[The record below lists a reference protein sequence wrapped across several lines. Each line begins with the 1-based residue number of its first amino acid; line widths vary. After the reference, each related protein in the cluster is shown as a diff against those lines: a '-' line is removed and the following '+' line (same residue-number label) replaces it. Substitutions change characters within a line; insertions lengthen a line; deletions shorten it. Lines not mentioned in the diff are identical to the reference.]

1 MVTCPLVREW
11 SPPVAT
17 GGLAGAPLQ
26 PARLALLNRDRLD
39 IKAGHGGVACFGLP
53 KPRHPCPWDVNAAAV
68 LDSSKREL
76 AALPFLFIISYC
88 RRCRPDLIAYQHS
101 RLSCWWQSCPRDHFF
116 TRDRLCIGP
125 VSCLAAVQKFKARL
139 ERVTSVVRGRSKV
152 DVGGSHCSWQCAFI
166 RRSTP
171 NWRIDVSSIHLGEH

>member
-1 MVTCPLVREW
+1 MAKRLTDEESLARRILGNAEFLADVFQLCPSSIERPMP
-11 SPPVAT
+11 SKNAS
-17 GGLAGAPLQ
+17 A
-26 PARLALLNRDRLD
+26 
-39 IKAGHGGVACFGLP
+39 LP
-53 KPRHPCPWDVNAAAV
+53 KPRHTCPWDVNAAAV

-88 RRCRPDLIAYQHS
+88 RRCRPDLIACQHS

-125 VSCLAAVQKFKARL
+125 VSCLAAVQKFKARF
-139 ERVTSVVRGRSKV
+139 ERVTSVIRGRSKV